1 MTIDAMKLKTSL
13 HPSHSSKLPNLALA
27 LALALA
33 MAMANEHRATLE
45 AGINSFMARHQAT
58 FIGGT
63 LDEL

>member
-1 MTIDAMKLKTSL
+1 VTIDAMKLKTSL

>member
-1 MTIDAMKLKTSL
+1 
-13 HPSHSSKLPNLALA
+13 LALA

>member
-1 MTIDAMKLKTSL
+1 MKLKTSL

>member
-1 MTIDAMKLKTSL
+1 VTIDAMKLKTSL
-13 HPSHSSKLPNLALA
+13 HPSHSSKLPNLA

>member
-1 MTIDAMKLKTSL
+1 LAM
-13 HPSHSSKLPNLALA
+13 AM
-27 LALALA
+27 A

>member
-1 MTIDAMKLKTSL
+1 MKLKTSL
-13 HPSHSSKLPNLALA
+13 HPSHSSKLPNLA